1 MVDKK
6 TEKKKDP
13 TVIETLAAMSQNMQ
27 SLNMITQAHVQL
39 FQQATVNFKELNDV
53 IKKLEERIGKLENE
67 RI

>member
-13 TVIETLAAMSQNMQ
+13 TVIDTLAAMSQNMQ

-39 FQQATVNFKELNDV
+39 FQQATVNFKDLITKNE
-53 IKKLEERIGKLENE
+53 KLERRIKALEDG
-67 RI
+67 RK